1 MKALAIGMVYVT
13 AAGLVTLAVERY
25 EYSPGYLLG
34 MALAGIGLIVL
45 AVTKKDSQ

>member
-25 EYSPGYLLG
+25 GYAPAYLIG
-34 MALAGIGLIVL
+34 MAVAGVLLILA
-45 AVTKKDSQ
+45 AVTTGGDE